1 MQLTFPPKNDG
12 SRLSINDNSKQL
24 TIIGANGAGKSRF
37 TEHLI
42 SSLDG
47 RAFRLS
53 ALHALY
59 DSRNQSTL
67 SGSIDSLYADIV
79 KSSPFMRD
87 DIDSEFERCIALLI
101 NDEMTSH
108 IARKLAN
115 DKGETIQPS
124 KMDIAIKLWQETFP
138 ENTIL
143 MENNQ
148 LMFSRFI
155 DSEKYSQMKLS
166 DGEKAVLYYI
176 VSILFA
182 MENAVVFIEDPDIFL
197 HPSIV
202 ESVWNNIEDLRP
214 DCTYVYTT
222 HNLFFAST
230 RNDNSVVW
238 VKSFDAKTIT
248 WDYDIIPPN
257 DTLSDDIYL
266 ALIGS
271 RKPVLFI
278 EGDETH
284 SIDSKLY
291 PLIFTEYQV
300 KPLGSCDKVI
310 EATRSFNE
318 LKSFHH
324 LNAYGIVDRDRRPD
338 SEVRYLREKKVHVP
352 NVAEIENILMLE
364 EVITAVARRCGKN
377 PQQVFN
383 SVKNSIIEEFS
394 KEYKQQ
400 ALMHTR
406 HRVKRL
412 VTVRI
417 DQKFPDIDSL
427 EDHLRNLVDELQPQP
442 RTTYNN
448 LCAEFKRYVTER
460 RYRDILRVYNR
471 KSMISASHLLQIC
484 QIKGGLKGY
493 SNKVFKILKSNSA
506 DAHKIR
512 QAIIRCFG
520 LQDTAPTQ

>member
-1 MQLTFPPKNDG
+1 MRLVFPPKFDG
-12 SRLSINDNSKQL
+12 SKLALNDDSRQL
-24 TIIGANGAGKSRF
+24 IIIGANGAGKSRF

-42 SSLDG
+42 NSLQG
-47 RAFRLS
+47 KAFRLS

-59 DSRNQSTL
+59 DSRNPNTL
-67 SGSIDSLYADIV
+67 PGSIDSIYLDTV
-79 KSSPFMRD
+79 KNSPFMRD
-87 DIDSEFERCIALLI
+87 DIESEFERCIAMLV
-101 NDEMTSH
+101 NDEMATH
-108 IARKLAN
+108 IARKFAN
-115 DKGETIQPS
+115 DNTGPAQPS
-124 KMDIAIKLWQETFP
+124 KMDIAIRQWQEIFP

-143 MENNQ
+143 MENNE
-148 LMFSRFI
+148 LTFSRFI
-155 DSEKYSQMKLS
+155 DSEKYQSMKLS

-182 MENAVVFIEDPDIFL
+182 MENAIVFIEDPDIFL

-202 ESVWNNIEDLRP
+202 GAVWNAIEELRP

-222 HNLFFAST
+222 HNLYFAAT
-230 RNDNSVVW
+230 RHENSVVW
-238 VKSFDAKTIT
+238 VKNFDAKTFT
-248 WDYDIIPPN
+248 WDYDIIPPH
-257 DTLSDDIYL
+257 DALSDDIYS

-278 EGDETH
+278 EGDESH

-310 EATRSFNE
+310 EATRAFNE
-318 LKSFHH
+318 LKAFHH

-338 SEVRYLREKKVHVP
+338 SEVRYLREKKIHVP

-377 PQQVFN
+377 PDQVFN
-383 SVKNSIIEEFS
+383 HVKNSIIAEFS
-394 KEYKQQ
+394 KDYKQQ

-427 EDHLRNLVDELQPQP
+427 EDHLRNLADELQPQP
-442 RTTYNN
+442 RTTYNR
-448 LCAEFKRYVTER
+448 LCEEFKRYVTER

-471 KSMISASHLLQIC
+471 KSMIAASQLLQIC

-493 SNKVFKILKSNSA
+493 SSKVFKILKSNSA
-506 DAHKIR
+506 DATRIR

-520 LQDTAPTQ
+520 LHDTSPEQ

>member
-1 MQLTFPPKNDG
+1 MHIVFPPRYDG
-12 SRLSINDNSKQL
+12 NRLSINDSSRQMI
-24 TIIGANGAGKSRF
+24 IIGANGAGKSRF

-42 SSLDG
+42 SSLEG
-47 RAFRLS
+47 KAFRLS
-53 ALHALY
+53 ALRALY

-67 SGSIDSLYADIV
+67 EGSIDRLYADTV
-79 KSSPFMRD
+79 KSSAFMRD
-87 DIDSEFERCIALLI
+87 DIESELERSIALLVH
-101 NDEMTSH
+101 DEMTSH
-108 IARKLAN
+108 IARKLTTGN
-115 DKGETIQPS
+115 ESNQQPS
-124 KMDIAIKLWQETFP
+124 KMDTAIRLWQEIFP
-138 ENTIL
+138 ENSIL
-143 MENNQ
+143 MEDNQ
-148 LMFSRFI
+148 LMFSRFV
-155 DSEKYSQMKLS
+155 DSEKYNPMKLS

-176 VSILFA
+176 VAILFA
-182 MENAVVFIEDPDIFL
+182 MENAIVFIEDPDIFL

-202 ESVWNNIEDLRP
+202 ESVWNNIEELRP

-222 HNLFFAST
+222 HNLYFAAT
-230 RNDNSVVW
+230 RHDNSVVW
-238 VKSFDAKTIT
+238 VKSYDAKSVT
-248 WDYDIIPPN
+248 WDYDIIPPS
-257 DTLSDDIYL
+257 DALSDDIYS

-278 EGDETH
+278 EGDESH

-318 LKSFHH
+318 LKAFHH
-324 LNAYGIVDRDRRPD
+324 LNAYGIVDRDRRSD
-338 SEVRYLREKKVHVP
+338 NEVRYLREKKVHVP

-364 EVITAVARRCGKN
+364 EVITAVARRCNKN
-377 PQQVFN
+377 PAQVLN

-427 EDHLRNLVDELQPQP
+427 ENHLRNLVDELHPHP

-448 LCAEFKRYVTER
+448 LCQEFKQYVTQR

-471 KSMISASHLLQIC
+471 KSMISASLLLQMC

-493 SNKVFKILKSNSA
+493 SNKVIKILRSNSA

-520 LQDTAPTQ
+520 LHDTSPTE

>member
-1 MQLTFPPKNDG
+1 MRIVFPPKVDG
-12 SRLSINDNSKQL
+12 SSLSINDNSSQL

-42 SSLDG
+42 ASLKG

-59 DSRNQSTL
+59 DSRSQSTL
-67 SGSIDSLYADIV
+67 EGSIDILYNKTV
-79 KSSPFMRD
+79 KNSPFMRD
-87 DIDSEFERCIALLI
+87 DIESELERCLALLV

-108 IARKLAN
+108 IARKFSN
-115 DKGETIQPS
+115 DNNKEIQPS
-124 KMDIAIKLWQETFP
+124 KLDIAIKLWQEIFP
-138 ENTIL
+138 DNKIL
-143 MENNQ
+143 MENNE
-148 LMFSRFI
+148 LLFSRAI
-155 DSEKYSQMKLS
+155 DSEKYNPKKLS

-176 VSILFA
+176 VSIQFA

-202 ESVWNNIEDLRP
+202 ESVWNNIEELRP
-214 DCTYVYTT
+214 DCSYVYTT
-222 HNLFFAST
+222 HNLYFAAT
-230 RNDNSVVW
+230 RNDNAIVW
-238 VKSFDAKTIT
+238 VKSFDASTTT
-248 WDYDIIPPN
+248 WDYDILPPQ
-257 DTLSDDIYL
+257 DTLSDDIYST
-266 ALIGS
+266 LIGS

-278 EGDETH
+278 EGDESH

-291 PLIFTEYQV
+291 PLIFSEYQV

-377 PQQVFN
+377 PNQVFN
-383 SVKNSIIEEFS
+383 HVKNAIIEEFS
-394 KEYKQQ
+394 KEYEQQ

-427 EDHLRNLVDELQPQP
+427 ENHLRNLVDELQPQP

-471 KSMISASHLLQIC
+471 KSMISASHLLQMC

-493 SNKVFKILKSNSA
+493 SNKVLKILKSNSA

-512 QAIIRCFG
+512 HAIIRCFG
-520 LQDTAPTQ
+520 LQDTSPQE